1 MCRSFQAPSLNIKV
15 KEDLLCH
22 VSNINNPVERVIQK
36 YKNHPSMQMIME
48 TFDSNKKKSFDLVL
62 SDTIFNKEIV
72 SLEIR

>member
-1 MCRSFQAPSLNIKV
+1 MCRSFQALSLNIKV

-48 TFDSNKKKSFDLVL
+48 TFDSNKTFSFDLVL